1 MRERC
6 KLAEEAEF
14 AGREGGAQLI
24 EEQAAEEPRE
34 DAHRQEEPPATG
46 NPARVVERGT
56 AAGHDTV
63 DMRMVVQVLAPGM
76 EHRDEAGLDAEMLRV
91 GRDRP
96 QRLSR
101 RSEQDGV
108 DRCLV
113 VEGDLGHRRRQ
124 GEYDVEVRHRQQLG
138 LTGGKPLGAC
148 LPLALRAM
156 PVAAGVVGA
165 ADEAAIGA
173 GLGMA
178 AQHRCPAQLDGAH
191 YPPLDAAQVSV
202 MGAAIRFAVAAK
214 DIRHFQIGRHDA
226 AGSGGRHDL

>member
-1 MRERC
+1 
-6 KLAEEAEF
+6 
-14 AGREGGAQLI
+14 
-24 EEQAAEEPRE
+24 
-34 DAHRQEEPPATG
+34 
-46 NPARVVERGT
+46 
-56 AAGHDTV
+56 
-63 DMRMVVQVLAPGM
+63 MVVQVLAPGM
-76 EHRDEAGLDAEMLRV
+76 EHRDEAGLGAEMLRV
-91 GRDRP
+91 GCDRP

-101 RSEQDGV
+101 GSEQDGV

-113 VEGDLGHRRRQ
+113 VEGDLGHRCRQ
-124 GEYDVEVRHRQQLG
+124 GEHDVEVRHRQLG
-138 LTGGKPLGAC
+138 LTGGKPLGAG

-173 GLGMA
+173 GFGMA

-191 YPPLDAAQVSV
+191 YPPLDAPQVSV